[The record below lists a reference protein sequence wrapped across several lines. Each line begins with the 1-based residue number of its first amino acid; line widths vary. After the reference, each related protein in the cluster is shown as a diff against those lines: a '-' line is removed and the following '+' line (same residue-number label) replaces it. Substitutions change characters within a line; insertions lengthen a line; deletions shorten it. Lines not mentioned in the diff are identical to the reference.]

1 MDRARE
7 MYSAV
12 MSMTELTHARHAVED
27 KAVDRRLVTY
37 MDRSILAM
45 SALRESSDQSCQLM
59 GNIGSLIVYLTKLS
73 EQLEET
79 LKEGVTAQLR
89 EVLMEFYFDIRRF
102 ICAFG
107 PVG

>member
-45 SALRESSDQSCQLM
+45 SALRESSERVLPADGEYRQSDRLHD
-59 GNIGSLIVYLTKLS
+59 
-73 EQLEET
+73 E
-79 LKEGVTAQLR
+79 AQ
-89 EVLMEFYFDIRRF
+89 
-102 ICAFG
+102 
-107 PVG
+107 